1 MEKKEKLQKEDERIY
16 TIPLRDAFKVPKTRR
31 AKKAIN
37 LIREFLKR
45 HIKME
50 NIKIDSSL
58 NEKIWERGIEK
69 PPRKIKIKTVKK
81 DKELIVSLSE

>member
-16 TIPLRDAFKVPKTRR
+16 TIPLRDAFQVPKTRR
-31 AKKAIN
+31 SKKAIN
-37 LIREFLKR
+37 LIRRFLER
-45 HIKME
+45 HTKTA

-69 PPRKIKIKTVKK
+69 PPRRIKVKAVKK
-81 DKELIVSLSE
+81 DNKLIVSLVE